1 MKPLNL
7 DNKPCSPISSNCV
20 IWQGPN
26 LDCIKL
32 CTGDTVSNVVATLA
46 TELCTIL
53 DELKVSNYDLSAF
66 GLSSSSLNFEELV
79 QFLIDKVSELNDI
92 NSGNGGSGS
101 GSGSECPDCVVS
113 VAPCLITGGQTTMQ
127 LLDYVQMI
135 ANRICTIISSTQDID
150 QEITI
155 INSTLS
161 DLQFQID
168 NLPGYTL
175 PNIPVDCILSGN
187 QRIDVVLNALM
198 NDDTLGY
205 CRLLSATG
213 TPININTAVLSQCIS
228 DTAQPLA
235 ALPAVNTFSAYYS
248 SSWVN
253 ASALNAAPTV
263 SNAIKNIWVA
273 ICDIYNYSSD
283 FPVTVVAQGSGITV
297 TPTTVGNVTTYTVA
311 SSGSGSGVTLS
322 DAGTTIHESLVNTG
336 TGPALATK
344 GLKAGSNISLSSTA
358 TDITITN
365 TAPNVAQ
372 NLWAT
377 ITATTGSTTANSTT
391 DTLSVVGAGGI
402 TTSIAGDTLTI
413 TGSGGGGGGSFTY
426 EIGQHVSSRGG
437 VIAHRWLSTTSL
449 GTPTS
454 GTVENYLVVDTQD
467 RPSATWGLDTT
478 NVPNCESTW
487 DGQANTTAM
496 MTAGAAV
503 GTAAQLCDSSTNNGF
518 TDWYLPAIDELS
530 KIFHNR
536 WEIAQGLIAAS
547 GTQFDTTAYYWSSTE
562 YVPTGAWSFYFN
574 FGTVYSTGGK
584 TNPYHVRAVRR
595 FSIP

>member
-1 MKPLNL
+1 
-7 DNKPCSPISSNCV
+7 
-20 IWQGPN
+20 
-26 LDCIKL
+26 
-32 CTGDTVSNVVATLA
+32 
-46 TELCTIL
+46 
-53 DELKVSNYDLSAF
+53 
-66 GLSSSSLNFEELV
+66 
-79 QFLIDKVSELNDI
+79 
-92 NSGNGGSGS
+92 
-101 GSGSECPDCVVS
+101 
-113 VAPCLITGGQTTMQ
+113 
-127 LLDYVQMI
+127 
-135 ANRICTIISSTQDID
+135 
-150 QEITI
+150 
-155 INSTLS
+155 
-161 DLQFQID
+161 
-168 NLPGYTL
+168 
-175 PNIPVDCILSGN
+175 
-187 QRIDVVLNALM
+187 
-198 NDDTLGY
+198 LGY

-322 DAGTTIHESLVNTG
+322 DAGTTIHESLVNNG

-365 TAPNVAQ
+365 TAPNIAQ
-372 NLWAT
+372 NIWAT
-377 ITATTGSTTANSTT
+377 ISATTGSTTANSTT
-391 DTLSVVGAGGI
+391 DTLTVVGAGGI

-426 EIGQHVSSRGG
+426 EIGQYVSTRGG

-454 GTVENYLVVDTQD
+454 GTVENYLVVGIADLSINAVWSPTA
-467 RPSATWGLDTT
+467 S
-478 NVPNCESTW
+478 NVSNCESTW
-487 DGQANTTAM
+487 NGQANTTAM
-496 MTAGAAV
+496 ITAGATV
-503 GTAAQLCDSSTNNGF
+503 NTAAQVCVSSTSFGF

-530 KIFHNR
+530 KISNNR

-547 GTQFDTTAYYWSSTE
+547 GSPFSPGIDYWSSTE
-562 YVPTGAWSFYFN
+562 IDA
-574 FGTVYSTGGK
+574 GTAYSLDFSRGTAELLNK
-584 TNPYHVRAVRR
+584 IATIYVRAVRR